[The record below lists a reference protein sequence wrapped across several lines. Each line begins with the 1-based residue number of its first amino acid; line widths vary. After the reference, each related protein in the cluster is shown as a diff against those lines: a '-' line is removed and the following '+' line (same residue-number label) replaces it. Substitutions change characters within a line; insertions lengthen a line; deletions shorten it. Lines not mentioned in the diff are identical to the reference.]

1 MNRKKLTIFSTRS
14 PVEADVVRGL
24 LEANGVMPILSSA
37 TSRSLFPFSVS
48 ELGEVR
54 IAVHPDEADDARRII
69 EAHRTELQTGQVVR
83 LRDEFD
89 ALPLF
94 DLPSGETIYRVFLL
108 PDGLQCDLSFSP
120 ARHFGAA
127 G

>member
-1 MNRKKLTIFSTRS
+1 VSEFITIFSTRS

-48 ELGEVR
+48 ALGEMR

-89 ALPLF
+89 A
-94 DLPSGETIYRVFLL
+94 
-108 PDGLQCDLSFSP
+108 
-120 ARHFGAA
+120 
-127 G
+127 